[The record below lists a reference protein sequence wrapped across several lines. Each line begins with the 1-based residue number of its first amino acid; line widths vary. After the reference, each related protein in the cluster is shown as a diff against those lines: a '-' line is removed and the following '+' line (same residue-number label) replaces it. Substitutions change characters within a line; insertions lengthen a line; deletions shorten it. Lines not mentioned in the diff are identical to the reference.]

1 MPIIYLQREMTG
13 EIILVILS
21 LAGMISAQIDCP
33 PRGMNDSCI
42 HLHIVTRF
50 VQLLL
55 QRYIHHAWFAIG
67 MLKKFMTR
75 TLIDKLINPL

>member
-1 MPIIYLQREMTG
+1 MTG

-21 LAGMISAQIDCP
+21 LAGMISAQTDCP

-42 HLHIVTRF
+42 HLHVTRF

-55 QRYIHHAWFAIG
+55 QRYIHHAWFG